1 MGATLPDTFAMTPA
15 TRAFSIGRFLD
26 SSGRLGRVF
35 DNEVAQN
42 KKFFELL
49 LRDRTDYFSIAFQDD
64 ASLERIAD
72 QFFLTRFFQGLAD
85 HAAQS

>member
-42 KKFFELL
+42 KKFFEFF
-49 LRDRTDYFSIAFQDD
+49 LRDRTNYFSIAFQDD

-72 QFFLTRFFQGLAD
+72 QFFLTRLFQGLAD